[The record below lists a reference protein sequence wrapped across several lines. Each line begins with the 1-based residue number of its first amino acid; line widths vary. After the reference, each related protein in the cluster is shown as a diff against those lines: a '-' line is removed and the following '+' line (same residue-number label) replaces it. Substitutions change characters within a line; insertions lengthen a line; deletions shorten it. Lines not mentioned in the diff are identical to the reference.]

1 MITKKLIRSLAF
13 LIMVAFIGCQFY
25 VFDVQAGSSDY
36 VIDTNSAKEEIDNS
50 MWNVPNDDV
59 NFEKG
64 AFVFTEGSTADTK
77 LITVSAAKKNSYNT
91 ELFKAQYTI
100 KFNNLPAGQQFAAAF
115 ALGSIESVMQDA
127 GNVEVVFENNGGVAI
142 SVYAYDEDGNSIV
155 LADKQ
160 AIGITLN
167 TAFSLDVTATTDN
180 RLTVKVNGKKIFD
193 GASVVDLE
201 GRIGFLQT
209 GSCAAE
215 IKEVNIVSHTY
226 DRPENAKIEEDF
238 ELGTMDYN
246 TVTSKMITGGK
257 YYPNGIQV
265 EDYAGSKVLMFRN
278 VNTGYFGTRH
288 QYSNFEVSFDVP
300 YIAYL
305 DEVNENGVI
314 TSAKHT
320 AFVLGIGDDAVEYNT
335 HGYVSSTEGVV
346 FTPTSVASLTHLTD
360 TVTFADNKYGNPKT
374 NTGYSVKVTMI
385 DTELT
390 VYMKALNATDYDKVM
405 QYRVGN
411 ITPLGYLH
419 IFTNGQSHFAIDN
432 FKIINMDQDAN
443 LLDLEYK
450 ESFLKGTEDWVYK
463 PMKKVYLESDD
474 TGYKANWSIVPI
486 CSGIIGSV
494 ILIACVVFRIIRKKQ
509 SGKGAGKVEE

>member
-1 MITKKLIRSLAF
+1 MITKNFIRSLAF
-13 LIMVAFIGCQFY
+13 VIMVALIGCQLY
-25 VFDVQAGSSDY
+25 MFDVQAGSSNY
-36 VIDTNSAKEEIDNS
+36 VIDAGSSKEEIDNS
-50 MWNVPNDDV
+50 KWNVPNDDV
-59 NFEKG
+59 NLKNG
-64 AFVFTEGSTADTK
+64 AFVFTEDSTADTK
-77 LITVSAAKKNSYNT
+77 LIAVSAAKKSSYNT
-91 ELFKAQYTI
+91 ELFKAQYNI
-100 KFNNLPAGQQFAAAF
+100 KFNSLPQGQQFAAAF
-115 ALGSIESVMQDA
+115 ALRSIESVMKDA
-127 GNVEVVFENNGGVAI
+127 GNVEVVFENNGGIVV
-142 SVYAYDEDGNSIV
+142 SVYAYDEDGESVV
-155 LADKQ
+155 LADAQTTGVALK
-160 AIGITLN
+160 N
-167 TAFSLDVTATTDN
+167 TFSLDVTATTDN
-180 RLTVKVNGKKIFD
+180 QLTVKVNGNKVFD
-193 GASVVDLE
+193 GVTEVDLE

-215 IKEVNIVSHTY
+215 IKDVSIVSHTY

-257 YYPNGIQV
+257 HYPNGIQV
-265 EDYAGSKVLMFRN
+265 EDYDGSKVLMFRN

-305 DEVNENGVI
+305 DETNEDGVI

-360 TVTFADNKYGNPKT
+360 TVTFLDNKYGNPET

-385 DTELT
+385 DTQLT
-390 VYMKALNATDYDKVM
+390 VYLKALNATNYDKVM
-405 QYRVGN
+405 QYTVGN

-432 FKIINMDQDAN
+432 FKVINMDKDAN

-450 ESFLKGTEDWVYK
+450 ESLLKGTEDWVYK